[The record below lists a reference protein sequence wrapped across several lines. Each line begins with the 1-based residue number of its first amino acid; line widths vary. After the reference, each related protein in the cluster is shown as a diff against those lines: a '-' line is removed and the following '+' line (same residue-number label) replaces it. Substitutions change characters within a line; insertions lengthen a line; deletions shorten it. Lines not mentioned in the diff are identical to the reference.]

1 MKDIRETKMRQLFHS
16 SIIMRYIVNTMTY
29 IIIGGYIVCV
39 CWENTYAKSAEDFG
53 VKYSENVCRKI
64 FIFQGKE
71 LEILE
76 NLNNPEYWC
85 SDLRCITS

>member
-1 MKDIRETKMRQLFHS
+1 MFA
-16 SIIMRYIVNTMTY
+16 
-29 IIIGGYIVCV
+29 GY
-39 CWENTYAKSAEDFG
+39 
-53 VKYSENVCRKI
+53 I

-85 SDLRCITS
+85 SDLRCIHLRIEDCICCFMTCSEKILLNSNYTLEPNCSLLLDVVTNHIK